1 MNKVIVV
8 TGASSGLGL
17 SLSVKLAMEG
27 NRVYATMRDLAKR
40 DALMNAADEKG
51 VQVVTKELD
60 VGNTSSV
67 NDCIAAIIAEE
78 GRIDCL
84 VNNAGMGFIKST
96 EQASEEEIQQILN
109 TNFMGVV
116 RCIKAVLPS
125 MREARS
131 GHIINISS
139 VGGLVGQP
147 FNEIYCASKFA
158 LEGYT
163 ESMAAYIQPTF
174 NIKFSLI
181 EPGGIASEFV
191 NNIYARHSLDKCE
204 IEDEYGPILT
214 QYLTSARSRASSSKG
229 TSVYQSSDEV
239 ADCVMD
245 VINSKNPPLRIR
257 SSDWANAFCQL
268 KTQADPDGS
277 LLMSELRSLFFKSE
291 C

>member
-1 MNKVIVV
+1 MKKIVV
-8 TGASSGLGL
+8 ITGASSGLGL
-17 SLSVKLAMEG
+17 SLSIKLAKAG
-27 NRVYATMRDLAKR
+27 NCVYATMRDLAKR
-40 DALMNAADEKG
+40 DAVMKVADEQG
-51 VQVVTKELD
+51 VKLIVKELD
-60 VGNTSSV
+60 VDDTSSV
-67 NDCIAAIIAEE
+67 TACIAAVMAGE

-109 TNFMGVV
+109 TNFIGVV
-116 RCIKAVLPS
+116 RCVKAVLPH
-125 MREARS
+125 MRKARS

-163 ESMAAYIQPTF
+163 ESMATYIQPTF

-181 EPGGIASEFV
+181 EPGGITSEFA
-191 NNIYARHSLDKCE
+191 NNIYARLGLNQRETD
-204 IEDEYGPILT
+204 DEYDPVLT
-214 QYLTSARSRASSSKG
+214 RYLTGARTRANSADG
-229 TSVYQSSDEV
+229 PSVYQSPDDV
-239 ADCVMD
+239 ADCIMD

-257 SSDWANAFCQL
+257 SSDWANSFCQL

-277 LLMSELRSLFFKSE
+277 QLTNAVRALFLA
-291 C
+291 

>member
-1 MNKVIVV
+1 MKKVIVV

-17 SLSVKLAMEG
+17 SLAIKLAKQG
-27 NRVYATMRDLAKR
+27 NCVYATMRDLAKR
-40 DALMNAADEKG
+40 DAVLKAADESG
-51 VQVVTKELD
+51 VKLIVKELD
-60 VGNTSSV
+60 VEDTSSV
-67 NDCIAAIIAEE
+67 NACIAAIMAEE

-96 EQASEEEIQQILN
+96 EQASEEEIQRILN

-116 RCIKAVLPS
+116 RCVKAVLPH
-125 MREARS
+125 MRQARS

-163 ESMAAYIQPTF
+163 ESMATYIQPAF

-181 EPGGIASEFV
+181 EPGGITSEFA
-191 NNIYARHSLDKCE
+191 NNIYARLGSKRE
-204 IEDEYGPILT
+204 TEDEYDPILN
-214 QYLTSARSRASSSKG
+214 QYLAGARSRANNADG
-229 TSVYQSSDEV
+229 RSVYQSPDEV
-239 ADCVMD
+239 AECIVD
-245 VINSKNPPLRIR
+245 VIYSKNPPLRIR
-257 SSDWANAFCQL
+257 SSDWANSFCQL

-277 LLMSELRSLFFKSE
+277 QLTNAVRSLFFERDMS
-291 C
+291 